1 MLESIYFSFKSTG
14 ERKQQLIEQ
23 SKYLGGDLKHTH
35 LVKGLDYAL
44 LQKIR
49 AEQARKEEE
58 EMKMQE
64 ELLDNKAK
72 TDRKLEAKEDLM
84 QLRHPMAKN
93 LNRILFEQ
101 EVPKSIDNFLEGRM
115 AYVFELEDEYAE
127 SDIPT
132 TLMRSKADCPD
143 AQDNLSKSQNDIV
156 LNKLTQILS
165 YIRTGK
171 PKTNFFWDFR
181 NYLFIFCIFQF

>member
-1 MLESIYFSFKSTG
+1 
-14 ERKQQLIEQ
+14 
-23 SKYLGGDLKHTH
+23 
-35 LVKGLDYAL
+35 
-44 LQKIR
+44 
-49 AEQARKEEE
+49 
-58 EMKMQE
+58 
-64 ELLDNKAK
+64 
-72 TDRKLEAKEDLM
+72 
-84 QLRHPMAKN
+84 
-93 LNRILFEQ
+93 
-101 EVPKSIDNFLEGRM
+101 M

-171 PKTNFFWDFR
+171 I
-181 NYLFIFCIFQF
+181 FIFLRVVSGANYFKVSGSSKTF